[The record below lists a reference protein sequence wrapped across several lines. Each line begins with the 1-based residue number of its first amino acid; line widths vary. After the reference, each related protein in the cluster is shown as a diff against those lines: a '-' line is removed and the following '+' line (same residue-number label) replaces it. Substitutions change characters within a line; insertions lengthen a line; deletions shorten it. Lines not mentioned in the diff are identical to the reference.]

1 MAKSRESCIP
11 STLRPQIDFTSMLS
25 IGIESLNTR
34 LDGKNGGLQ
43 SGYAALD
50 EIIGGFHP
58 EEFVTLGGSPGC
70 GKSTVAMNICQFIS
84 IKYKR
89 PAVFFSM
96 TASRERLA
104 ESTLASLAR
113 VDLERI
119 RAGKLDDEDWT
130 RISSTISAKMSQ
142 APLYFDTTPALTTQ
156 SLYTKITDIGKEG
169 DVALAV
175 VDYPHLMRTADD
187 TRNEAERLAEISRDL
202 KAISKELRMTIL
214 AVSPL
219 NRSPLFR
226 ADGRP
231 QMSDLRGAGSLEDD
245 ADTILLLHRPDRGD
259 SRSAEVIV
267 GKQRHG
273 IKGTVELRFFGE
285 YARFDSCLTDYI
297 PEVEPHAL
305 LSDEENPP
313 INESYI
319 NEALGFGFSSEEMLA
334 FLEEAGLVIRV
345 GRVWQR
351 TEQAKPFLHPNPAKG
366 RIWRYG
372 VINFL
377 RSSRSP

>member
-1 MAKSRESCIP
+1 
-11 STLRPQIDFTSMLS
+11 MLS

-34 LDGKNGGLQ
+34 LDGKNDGLKT
-43 SGYAALD
+43 GYAALD

-58 EEFVTLGGSPGC
+58 EEFVILGGRPGC
-70 GKSTVAMNICQFIS
+70 GKSTLAMNICQFVS
-84 IKYKR
+84 LKHKR

-96 TASRERLA
+96 ATSRERLA

-119 RAGKLDDEDWT
+119 RSGELDDEDWT
-130 RISSTISAKMSQ
+130 RISSTISGKMSQ

-156 SLYTKITDIGKEG
+156 SLYTKIADIGNEG

-175 VDYPHLMRTADD
+175 VDYPHLMRTVDD

-226 ADGRP
+226 SDGRP
-231 QMSDLRGAGSLEDD
+231 QISDLRGAGSLEDD

-259 SRSAEVIV
+259 PRSAEVIV

-273 IKGTVELRFFGE
+273 IEGAAELRFFGE
-285 YARFDSCLTDYI
+285 YSRFDPRLEEEYEMAGSSN
-297 PEVEPHAL
+297 EPISAQ
-305 LSDEENPP
+305 EKPP
-313 INESYI
+313 INENYI
-319 NEALGFGFSSEEMLA
+319 NEALGFGFSPEEMLA
-334 FLEEAGLVIRV
+334 FLAEAGLVISV
-345 GRVWQR
+345 GVTWQP

-366 RIWRYG
+366 RIWRHG
-372 VINFL
+372 VIHFL
-377 RSSRSP
+377 RSSRAP

>member
-1 MAKSRESCIP
+1 
-11 STLRPQIDFTSMLS
+11 MLS

-34 LDGKNGGLQ
+34 LDGKNDGLKT
-43 SGYAALD
+43 GYAALD

-58 EEFVTLGGSPGC
+58 EEFVILGGRPGC
-70 GKSTVAMNICQFIS
+70 GKSTLAMNICQFVS
-84 IKYKR
+84 LKHKR

-96 TASRERLA
+96 ATSRERLA

-119 RAGKLDDEDWT
+119 RTGELDDEDWA
-130 RISSTISAKMSQ
+130 RISSTISGKMSQ

-156 SLYTKITDIGKEG
+156 SMYTKIADIGNEG

-226 ADGRP
+226 TDGRP
-231 QMSDLRGAGSLEDD
+231 QISDLRGAGSLEDD

-259 SRSAEVIV
+259 PRSAEVIV

-273 IKGTVELRFFGE
+273 IEGAAELRFFGE
-285 YARFDSCLTDYI
+285 YSRFDPCLEEEYEMVG
-297 PEVEPHAL
+297 PSHEPISAQ
-305 LSDEENPP
+305 EKPP
-313 INESYI
+313 INENYI
-319 NEALGFGFSSEEMLA
+319 NEALGFGFSPEEMLA
-334 FLEEAGLVIRV
+334 FLAEAGLVISV
-345 GRVWQR
+345 GVTWQP
-351 TEQAKPFLHPNPAKG
+351 TEQAKRFLHPNPAKG
-366 RIWRYG
+366 RIWRHG
-372 VINFL
+372 VIRFL
-377 RSSRSP
+377 RSSRAA